1 MAEDKC
7 RRAFQSDASNGF
19 RSLSPRQFAAA
30 KATARIPLCC
40 RLTHQALVQA
50 ALDPDVV
57 RIDFVES
64 VAVREIDVPL
74 GGIILVRGDGAW
86 LLDLPD
92 AQPTLDIDDAGSREL
107 AIEQLAIPRLTIA
120 TAELQ
125 QEPCASNC
133 SLVWSCRTRWVSPGD
148 QVRILHYLEE
158 NGASPL
164 ITVAPNVISAT
175 DPIASVLAL
184 ACRDLIELDLISAPL
199 NPSTIVRHR
208 RRYDGD

>member
-74 GGIILVRGDGAW
+74 GGIILVRGDGPW

-120 TAELQ
+120 TAELHK
-125 QEPCASNC
+125 
-133 SLVWSCRTRWVSPGD
+133 SLAPAIAALSGRAELAGYRPATRFAYFIIWK
-148 QVRILHYLEE
+148 RM
-158 NGASPL
+158 
-164 ITVAPNVISAT
+164 
-175 DPIASVLAL
+175 AL
-184 ACRDLIELDLISAPL
+184 PR
-199 NPSTIVRHR
+199 
-208 RRYDGD
+208 